1 MAQMTPTAQYFA
13 TQPGFKNA
21 STNTSKVLATN
32 PYYNGQN
39 GYPQGTYGSMTPTF
53 NYQNAF
59 NQFGGG
65 LGNQEAR
72 SGVAQQS
79 ATNVLDVR
87 QPLSQT
93 LANFNTL
100 AQKAAAGAPKV
111 SLSTKFADGNTFANQ
126 LRGGIDYF
134 GNLGIS
140 EGLQNIGLQRE
151 TANRQLADMLGR
163 GQGNTSLLGVLQNQN
178 LMRSQLA
185 GIPLISEA
193 QRGTAERT
201 GQMIDLQ
208 NTVQQLRNN
217 TQLQQQGFNQQ
228 AQLAGMQPMQNLLEA
243 LSGLQGQ
250 QRGVYSAE
258 AQAGAK
264 NFK

>member
-1 MAQMTPTAQYFA
+1 M
-13 TQPGFKNA
+13 
-21 STNTSKVLATN
+21 
-32 PYYNGQN
+32 
-39 GYPQGTYGSMTPTF
+39 
-53 NYQNAF
+53 
-59 NQFGGG
+59 GGG
-65 LGNQEAR
+65 LDNREAR
-72 SGVAQQS
+72 SGVAQQN

-93 LANFNTL
+93 LASFGNYANQL
-100 AQKAAAGAPKV
+100 AGQAPRV
-111 SLSTKFADGNTFANQ
+111 NLSNNFADGNTFANQ

-134 GNLGIS
+134 GRLGLS
-140 EGLQNIGLQRE
+140 EGLQNIALQRE
-151 TANRQLADMLGR
+151 TANRQLADALGR
-163 GQGNTSLLGVLQNQN
+163 GQGNTNLLGVLQNQN

-228 AQLAGMQPMQNLLEA
+228 ASLAGLQPLQNLLEA